1 MELSLEDI
9 SDLIGGGL
17 RLVLAAITIF
27 GFLAVVIAVLVNP
40 INTPAVAVGW
50 LVEEVIPWWIG
61 PLQFLAVASPIGAV
75 IFLLIVKWLRA
86 D

>member
-17 RLVLAAITIF
+17 LLLLAAITIV
-27 GFLAVVIAVLVNP
+27 GFLAVVIAILVNP
-40 INTPAVAVGW
+40 SNAPAVAVGW
-50 LVEEVIPWWIG
+50 LAEQVIPWWVG

-75 IFLLIVKWLRA
+75 IFLLIVRWLRA